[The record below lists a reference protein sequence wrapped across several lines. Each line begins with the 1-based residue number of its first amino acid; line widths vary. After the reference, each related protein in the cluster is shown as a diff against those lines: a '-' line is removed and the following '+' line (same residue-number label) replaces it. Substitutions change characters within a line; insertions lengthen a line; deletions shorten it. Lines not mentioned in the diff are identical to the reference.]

1 MLETHIFRTVARTR
15 SSALMWDSSRLALPA
30 SGACW
35 GCGLEVRSLGR
46 PVCMDSESAWT
57 VSGPEHARRL
67 ALLFGRTAEVMERS
81 AVLAEEHAE
90 RCTQSGRLDAAAR
103 EREAAEQAR
112 EGASQARSRAAS
124 QEELFRELDELE
136 RRADER
142 DRVADERDRHADERE
157 RLADD
162 RERAADERTR
172 IADECE
178 ARLQE
183 DRALGSTGPRHQSRE
198 ALRQANDALERA

>member
-1 MLETHIFRTVARTR
+1 M
-15 SSALMWDSSRLALPA
+15 
-30 SGACW
+30 
-35 GCGLEVRSLGR
+35 
-46 PVCMDSESAWT
+46 
-57 VSGPEHARRL
+57 
-67 ALLFGRTAEVMERS
+67 
-81 AVLAEEHAE
+81 
-90 RCTQSGRLDAAAR
+90 
-103 EREAAEQAR
+103 
-112 EGASQARSRAAS
+112 
-124 QEELFRELDELE
+124 FRELDELE

-198 ALRQANDALERA
+198 ALRQANDALERAQARAWAGRRAVDRQATQKRPTAEE